1 MEAIKSKTDQHL
13 HNIVS
18 SRSEVRHVDP
28 QHNLGDVELLHQ
40 IGYKQELR
48 RHYSTIQVFGIAFS
62 IMGLLPSIASVFNI
76 GIASGPAGLV
86 WGWFIASFFIFCIGL
101 SMSFLGSAIPTSG
114 GLYYYT
120 NYYCPDTFRVPL
132 SFLIGCANSLG
143 LIGGLCSISYG
154 FAVQVLSAVSISQDG
169 DFEDRKSTR
178 LNSSH

>member
-48 RHYSTIQVFGIAFS
+48 RHYSTLQVFGIAFS
-62 IMGLLPSIASVFNI
+62 IMGLLPSIASVLAQ
-76 GIASGPAGLV
+76 GLEAGPAGLV
-86 WGWFIASFFIFCIGL
+86 WGWFIASVFIFCVGL

-120 NYYCPDTFRVPL
+120 NYYCPDTFRV
-132 SFLIGCANSLG
+132 
-143 LIGGLCSISYG
+143 
-154 FAVQVLSAVSISQDG
+154 
-169 DFEDRKSTR
+169 
-178 LNSSH
+178 H